1 MIKSKKLFKQKKISH
16 GFFNRNGGRSVGIYK
31 SLNCGL
37 GSNDK
42 KNKVKQN
49 LNIVKNKL
57 SKNSKNIFL
66 LHQIH
71 SNKFI
76 YINKNFKFNKKK
88 IKADAVITD
97 QPKIPIGVLTADCVP
112 ILIYESKKNIV
123 AAIHAGWKGA
133 YKNIIKRVI
142 NYMLK
147 KGCNR
152 KNIIN

>member
-88 IKADAVITD
+88 IKADAVI
-97 QPKIPIGVLTADCVP
+97 
-112 ILIYESKKNIV
+112 LINQKFLLEF
-123 AAIHAGWKGA
+123 
-133 YKNIIKRVI
+133 
-142 NYMLK
+142 
-147 KGCNR
+147 
-152 KNIIN
+152 